1 MGVVLPLKKPVSI
14 LLRLALGA
22 AVFSAASAI
31 SARAQ
36 TNGTDMYPVAPPQA
50 VPLDN
55 TIPALPPSQD
65 YAASINTMD
74 ALNNERKLAV
84 GDTLSYRVV
93 EEQKEPVTM
102 TVKASGEINV
112 PLLGLYP
119 AAGKT
124 CKQLAEELKPLL
136 QKDYF
141 YTATVIIGL
150 DTESTQSLGKV
161 YIMGQVHTQGSI
173 ELPANE
179 TLTVSQ
185 AVLMNGGLADFA
197 DKHHVKL
204 LRKGPDGKTTTTNV
218 DIQAVYVGKSTK
230 DPVLQPG
237 DTINVTEKLIN
248 F

>member
-1 MGVVLPLKKPVSI
+1 V
-14 LLRLALGA
+14 AFGA
-22 AVFSAASAI
+22 AVWMAAPGF

-36 TNGTDMYPVAPPQA
+36 TNELPVAPPQM

-55 TIPALPPSQD
+55 TIPAPPSQD

-74 ALNNERKLAV
+74 ALNDERKLAV

-93 EEQKEPVTM
+93 EEQKEPVELV
-102 TVKASGEINV
+102 VKASGEVNV

-119 AAGKT
+119 ASGKT
-124 CKQLAEELKPLL
+124 CKQLAEEIKPLL

-204 LRKGPDGKTTTTNV
+204 LRKGADGKTTTTNV
-218 DIQAVYVGKSTK
+218 DIQAVYSGKSTK

-237 DTINVTEKLIN
+237 DTINVEEKLIN

>member
-1 MGVVLPLKKPVSI
+1 MGVVLPLKKPGFSLVRAALVVAI
-14 LLRLALGA
+14 LMA
-22 AVFSAASAI
+22 ATGF

-36 TNGTDMYPVAPPQA
+36 TNNSYPYPVAPPEP

-55 TIPALPPSQD
+55 TIPAPPSQD
-65 YAASINTMD
+65 FAASINTMD

-84 GDTLSYRVV
+84 GDTVSYRVV
-93 EEQKEPVTM
+93 EEQKEPIAL
-102 TVKASGEINV
+102 TVRDSGELQV

-150 DTESTQSLGKV
+150 DTESTRSLGKV

-197 DKHHVKL
+197 DKRHVKL

-218 DIQAVYVGKSTK
+218 DIQAVYMGKSTK